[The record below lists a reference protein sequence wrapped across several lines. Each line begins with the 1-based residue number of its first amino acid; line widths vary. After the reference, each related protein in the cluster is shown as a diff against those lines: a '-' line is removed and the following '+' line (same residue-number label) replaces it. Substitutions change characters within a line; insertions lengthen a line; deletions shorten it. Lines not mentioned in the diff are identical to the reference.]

1 MPNLSDIVNAV
12 SKGEESRLQS
22 TKHTQSQSRRCAK
35 GGKMKKKKCAGE
47 RGMWVKKGRPM
58 GDDMVPR
65 LTNDGMLEPR
75 SVNTGEWIVKEVHN
89 SALGAEQLR
98 TVRWSRQIF

>member
-1 MPNLSDIVNAV
+1 MFQVQPWINRSTEVPNLSDIVNAV

-47 RGMWVKKGRPM
+47 RGM
-58 GDDMVPR
+58 
-65 LTNDGMLEPR
+65 
-75 SVNTGEWIVKEVHN
+75 
-89 SALGAEQLR
+89 
-98 TVRWSRQIF
+98 